1 MHGGRVREKRGNG
14 VIIISKNKNLTLR
27 IKKIEV
33 LL

>member
-14 VIIISKNKNLTLR
+14 VIIIAKNKNLTLR